1 MTDKTDD
8 ELTPPLN
15 PTHFGADEPAP
26 AAETAKDAPE
36 GEADEYSSS
45 IFAGYDENGEPVVN
59 FGSSLLLGEIEYL
72 LAVMNAE
79 FVAFKNVVAV
89 RMMEEAAGDGG
100 MERKLDA

>member
-36 GEADEYSSS
+36 GEADEGQMF
-45 IFAGYDENGEPVVN
+45 IFAGYDEAGQPVVN
-59 FGSSLLLGEIEYL
+59 FGAMALEDIEVLMAAMKLEFIRYRNEIAAL
-72 LAVMNAE
+72 MLA
-79 FVAFKNVVAV
+79 
-89 RMMEEAAGDGG
+89 EAAGDGG